1 VDTESTRLW
10 HALGLG
16 PVWRLRAAADAVD
29 AGDSPN
35 RAPACGHADPDGNG
49 PARRPGADGAVQD
62 WVVLEEA
69 VATCTACGLCETRTR
84 TVFGTGQSTA
94 HWMFV
99 GEAPGAEEDQRGEPF
114 VGQAGRLLD
123 NMLAAAGLGRDR
135 PGAQGV
141 YIANVLK
148 CRPPG
153 NRNPQPPEVAR
164 CTPYLL
170 RQIALLRPRVLVL
183 LGRFA
188 VDALLQTDASIGSLR
203 GRVHEVLIPDGA
215 GGQRIPAIV
224 TYHPSY
230 LLRNLAEKARSW
242 EDLLLAL
249 DTYEFLPPAVA
260 SSVATP

>member
-1 VDTESTRLW
+1 MDTESSRLW

-16 PVWRLRAAADAVD
+16 PVWRLRTAGGVAAPDGSGTFALPRSHAGAAGEPALAPADHRAVD
-29 AGDSPN
+29 ELS
-35 RAPACGHADPDGNG
+35 
-49 PARRPGADGAVQD
+49 D
-62 WVVLEEA
+62 WTSLEAA
-69 VATCTACGLCETRTR
+69 VAACTACGLCETRTR
-84 TVFGTGQSTA
+84 TVFGVGQGTA

-99 GEAPGAEEDQRGEPF
+99 GEAPGAEEDARGEPF

-135 PGAQGV
+135 QDAQGV

-164 CTPYLL
+164 CAPYLR
-170 RQIALLRPRVLVL
+170 RQIALLRPRMLVL

-203 GRVHEVLIPDGA
+203 GRVHEVTVADGA
-215 GGQRIPAIV
+215 GTLRVPAIV

-230 LLRNLAEKARSW
+230 LLRNLGEKARSW

-249 DTYEFLPPAVA
+249 DTYALLRPPA
-260 SSVATP
+260 